1 MAALPKNALTFEEL
15 IAVWRDK
22 CPPLR
27 DQGEAD
33 TLNRMLGN
41 LLSEFADRGRAVPDP
56 IFFAAMPPIDDRAR
70 LIAEGHP
77 IEVVIFEAAVLR
89 WNKSPH
95 FKAFWDTLSDEGK
108 KSFMRAG

>member
-1 MAALPKNALTFEEL
+1 MAPLPKDALTFSEL
-15 IAVWRDK
+15 IAVWMDK

-33 TLNRMLGN
+33 ILNRMLAN
-41 LLSEFADRGRAVPDP
+41 LLDEFTQRGRDVPNP
-56 IFFAAMPPIDDRAR
+56 VFFTDQPPDDVRAR

-77 IEVVIFEAAVLR
+77 IEVVIFEAAILR

-95 FKAFWDTLSDEGK
+95 FKAFWDSLSDDGK